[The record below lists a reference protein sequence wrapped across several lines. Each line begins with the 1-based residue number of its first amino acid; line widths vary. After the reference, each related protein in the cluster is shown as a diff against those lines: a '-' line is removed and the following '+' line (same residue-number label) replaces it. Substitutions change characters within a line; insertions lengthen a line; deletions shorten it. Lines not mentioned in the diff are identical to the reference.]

1 MKKVF
6 IVHGWDGSPNEPMH
20 KWLKKTLENKEYFV
34 EVPKMPNSAKP
45 KIKSW
50 INKLKQIV
58 INPNNKT
65 YFIGHS
71 IGCQGILRYLET
83 LDKKVKIGGVILIAP
98 WMYLDENTIKE
109 EGEEIIAIAKPWMET
124 PLNWDKIKNSTNK
137 FICIFSD
144 NDPYVPL
151 TNQNLFKKKLNA
163 EIIIEKNKGHFT
175 ESDNIFD
182 NKTAFRKLIEI
193 SNL

>member
-6 IVHGWDGSPNEPMH
+6 IIHGWDGTPNEPMH
-20 KWLKKTLENKEYFV
+20 KWLKKTLEEKEYIV
-34 EVPKMPNSAKP
+34 EVPKMPNSSEP

-50 INKLKQIV
+50 INKLKEIV
-58 INPNNKT
+58 INPNDKT

-71 IGCQGILRYLET
+71 VGCQGILRYLET
-83 LDKKVKIGGVILIAP
+83 LDKNVKVGGVILIAP

-109 EGEEIIAIAKPWMET
+109 EGEEVIEIAKPWMET
-124 PLNWDKIKNSTNK
+124 PLKWDKIKNSTNK
-137 FICIFSD
+137 FVCIFSD

-151 TNQNLFKKKLNA
+151 TNKDLFKEKLGA

-175 ESDNIFD
+175 ESDKVFD

-193 SNL
+193 STQ